1 MTRPVGPARSEPPA
15 SPVDRA
21 FTVLRATAA
30 GSGMTLSEIARDTG
44 LAKSTTLRMLAALE
58 RNDAVTRIGQRYR
71 LGPLVH
77 ELDPIPVSP
86 AYERIRRVLTPFL
99 AHLFEATRATVHLAT
114 LHRDEVVYLNKL
126 HGPRPIPSPSRIG
139 GGLPAYCTGVGKAML
154 AFDEAAA
161 DRVVHGPLVAW
172 TGTTLVSPD
181 ALAVELAEI
190 RRRRRAIDR
199 AELTPGLFCVAAP
212 VFDDTGAAGDDENR
226 DGDDDDLRRE
236 QPRAVAAL
244 SASAADEAAL
254 ARLEPLVTR
263 VAAAAGRALAADR

>member
-1 MTRPVGPARSEPPA
+1 MTEPPS

-21 FTVLRATAA
+21 FEVLRVTA
-30 GSGMTLSEIARDTG
+30 GGTGMTLSEIARETG
-44 LAKSTTLRMLAALE
+44 LAKSTTLRLLVALE

-114 LHRDEVVYLNKL
+114 LHGDEVVYLNKL

-161 DRVVHGPLVAW
+161 ERVAQEPLVEW
-172 TGTTLVSPD
+172 TDTTVTSPD

-199 AELTPGLFCVAAP
+199 AELTPGLYCVAAP
-212 VFDDTGAAGDDENR
+212 VFDDDDEER
-226 DGDDDDLRRE
+226 AGGT
-236 QPRAVAAL
+236 RAVAAL
-244 SASAADEAAL
+244 SASAADESAL

-263 VAAAAGRALAADR
+263 VAAAAGRALAADG

>member
-1 MTRPVGPARSEPPA
+1 MTEPPA

-21 FTVLRATAA
+21 FDVLRATAA
-30 GSGMTLSEIARDTG
+30 GNGLTLSELARATG
-44 LAKSTTLRMLAALE
+44 LAKSTTLRLLTALE
-58 RNDAVTRIGQRYR
+58 RNGAVTRIGQHYR

-154 AFDEAAA
+154 AFDADAAA
-161 DRVVHGPLVAW
+161 RVARAPMVAW
-172 TGTTLVSPD
+172 TETTVTSAD

-190 RRRRRAIDR
+190 RRRRRSLDR
-199 AELTPGLFCVAAP
+199 AELTPGLYCVAAP
-212 VFDDTGAAGDDENR
+212 VFDDDDATTDATATGGT
-226 DGDDDDLRRE
+226 
-236 QPRAVAAL
+236 RAIAAL
-244 SASAADEAAL
+244 SASAADESAL

-263 VAAAAGRALAADR
+263 VAVAAGRALSGDR

>member
-1 MTRPVGPARSEPPA
+1 MTEPPT

-21 FTVLRATAA
+21 FDVLRATAA
-30 GSGMTLSEIARDTG
+30 GNGLTLSELARATG
-44 LAKSTTLRMLAALE
+44 LAKSTTLRLLTALE
-58 RNDAVTRIGQRYR
+58 RNGAVTRIGQRYR

-77 ELDPIPVSP
+77 ELDPIPASP

-154 AFDEAAA
+154 AFDEGAAS
-161 DRVVHGPLVAW
+161 RVAQGPMVAW
-172 TGTTLVSPD
+172 TETTVTSAD

-190 RRRRRAIDR
+190 RRRRRSFDR
-199 AELTPGLFCVAAP
+199 AELTPGLYCVAAP
-212 VFDDTGAAGDDENR
+212 VFDDDTAGDR
-226 DGDDDDLRRE
+226 GGTH
-236 QPRAVAAL
+236 AVAAL
-244 SASAADEAAL
+244 SASAADAGAL

-263 VAAAAGRALAADR
+263 IAVAAGRALTEDRQEEPPARRPAI

>member
-1 MTRPVGPARSEPPA
+1 MTEPPV

-21 FTVLRATAA
+21 FRVLRVTAA
-30 GSGMTLSEIARDTG
+30 GTGMTLSEIARESG
-44 LAKSTTLRMLAALE
+44 LAKSTALRLLTALE

-114 LHRDEVVYLNKL
+114 LHGDEVVYLNKL

-154 AFDEAAA
+154 AFDEDAAA
-161 DRVVHGPLVAW
+161 RVAQGPMVAW
-172 TGTTLVSPD
+172 TETTLTSPD
-181 ALAVELAEI
+181 ALAVELGEI
-190 RRRRRAIDR
+190 RRKKRAVDR
-199 AELTPGLFCVAAP
+199 AELTPGLYCVAAP
-212 VFDDTGAAGDDENR
+212 VFDDEEGAG
-226 DGDDDDLRRE
+226 GL
-236 QPRAVAAL
+236 RAVAAL
-244 SASAADEAAL
+244 SASAADESAL

-263 VAAAAGRALAADR
+263 VAAAAGRALASDR

>member
-1 MTRPVGPARSEPPA
+1 MTEPPT

-21 FTVLRATAA
+21 FEVLRVTAA
-30 GSGMTLSEIARDTG
+30 GTGMTLSELARETG
-44 LAKSTTLRMLAALE
+44 LAKSTTLRLLAALE

-114 LHRDEVVYLNKL
+114 LHGDEVVYLNKL

-161 DRVVHGPLVAW
+161 ERVGQGPLVAW
-172 TGTTLVSPD
+172 TDTTLTSAD

-199 AELTPGLFCVAAP
+199 AELTPGLYCVAAP
-212 VFDDTGAAGDDENR
+212 VFDGGAAGAGGDYDDNDESNTS
-226 DGDDDDLRRE
+226 GT
-236 QPRAVAAL
+236 RAVAAL
-244 SASAADEAAL
+244 SASAADEASL

-263 VAAAAGRALAADR
+263 VAAAAGRALGQHR

>member
-1 MTRPVGPARSEPPA
+1 MTEPPS

-21 FTVLRATAA
+21 FEVLRVTA
-30 GSGMTLSEIARDTG
+30 GGTGMTLSEIARETG
-44 LAKSTTLRMLAALE
+44 LAKSTTLRLLVALE

-114 LHRDEVVYLNKL
+114 LHGDEVVYLNKL

-161 DRVVHGPLVAW
+161 ERVAQGPLVEW
-172 TGTTLVSPD
+172 TDTTVTSPD

-199 AELTPGLFCVAAP
+199 AELTPGLYCVAAP
-212 VFDDTGAAGDDENR
+212 VFDDDEERAG
-226 DGDDDDLRRE
+226 GT
-236 QPRAVAAL
+236 RAVAAL
-244 SASAADEAAL
+244 SASAADESAL

-263 VAAAAGRALAADR
+263 VAAAAGRALAADG

>member
-1 MTRPVGPARSEPPA
+1 MTEPPT

-21 FTVLRATAA
+21 FEVLRVTAA
-30 GSGMTLSEIARDTG
+30 GTGMTLSEIARETG
-44 LAKSTTLRMLAALE
+44 LAKSTALRLLTALE

-86 AYERIRRVLTPFL
+86 EYERIRRVLTPFL

-114 LHRDEVVYLNKL
+114 LHGDEVVYLNKL

-154 AFDEAAA
+154 AFDEDAAG
-161 DRVVHGPLVAW
+161 RVALGPMVAW
-172 TGTTLVSPD
+172 TETTLTSPD
-181 ALAVELAEI
+181 ALAMELGEI
-190 RRRRRAIDR
+190 RRKKRAVDR
-199 AELTPGLFCVAAP
+199 AELTPGLYCVAAP
-212 VFDDTGAAGDDENR
+212 VFDDDEEGAG
-226 DGDDDDLRRE
+226 GT
-236 QPRAVAAL
+236 RAVAAL
-244 SASAADEAAL
+244 SASAADESAL

-263 VAAAAGRALAADR
+263 VAAAAGRALSSDR

>member
-1 MTRPVGPARSEPPA
+1 MTEPPA

-21 FTVLRATAA
+21 FEVLRVTA
-30 GSGMTLSEIARDTG
+30 GGTGMTLSEIARETG
-44 LAKSTTLRMLAALE
+44 LAKSTTLRLLAALD

-114 LHRDEVVYLNKL
+114 LHGDEVVYLNKL

-154 AFDEAAA
+154 AFDEDAA
-161 DRVVHGPLVAW
+161 DRVAQGPLIEW
-172 TGTTLVSPD
+172 TDTTLTSPD

-190 RRRRRAIDR
+190 RRRRRAVDR
-199 AELTPGLFCVAAP
+199 AELTPGLYCVAAP
-212 VFDDTGAAGDDENR
+212 VFDDDDEEHAGR
-226 DGDDDDLRRE
+226 T
-236 QPRAVAAL
+236 RAVAAL
-244 SASAADEAAL
+244 SASAADESAL

-263 VAAAAGRALAADR
+263 VAAAASRALAADA

>member
-1 MTRPVGPARSEPPA
+1 MVEPPA

-21 FTVLRATAA
+21 FDVLRVTAA
-30 GSGMTLSEIARDTG
+30 GNGLTLSEISRETR
-44 LAKSTTLRMLAALE
+44 LAKSTTLRLLTALE
-58 RNDAVTRIGQRYR
+58 RNGAVTRIGPRYR

-114 LHRDEVVYLNKL
+114 MHRDEVVYLNKL

-154 AFDEAAA
+154 AFDEEAAG
-161 DRVVHGPLVAW
+161 RVALGPMVAW
-172 TGTTLVSPD
+172 TDTTVTSAD
-181 ALAVELAEI
+181 DLAMELTDI
-190 RRRRRAIDR
+190 RRRRRALDR
-199 AELTPGLFCVAAP
+199 AELTPGLYCVAAP
-212 VFDDTGAAGDDENR
+212 VFDDGDKSGGAT
-226 DGDDDDLRRE
+226 
-236 QPRAVAAL
+236 RAVTAL
-244 SASAADEAAL
+244 SASASDESAL

-263 VAAAAGRALAADR
+263 VAAAAGRALSEDR

>member
-1 MTRPVGPARSEPPA
+1 MTEPPV

-21 FTVLRATAA
+21 FRVLRVTAA
-30 GSGMTLSEIARDTG
+30 GTGMTLSEIARETG
-44 LAKSTTLRMLAALE
+44 LAKSTALRLLTALE

-114 LHRDEVVYLNKL
+114 LHGDEVVYLNKL

-154 AFDEAAA
+154 AFDENAAA
-161 DRVVHGPLVAW
+161 RVAQGPMVAW
-172 TGTTLVSPD
+172 TETTLTSPD
-181 ALAVELAEI
+181 ALAVELGEI
-190 RRRRRAIDR
+190 RRKKRAVDR
-199 AELTPGLFCVAAP
+199 AELTPGLYCVAAP
-212 VFDDTGAAGDDENR
+212 VFDDEEGAG
-226 DGDDDDLRRE
+226 GL
-236 QPRAVAAL
+236 RAVAAL
-244 SASAADEAAL
+244 SASAADESAL

-263 VAAAAGRALAADR
+263 VAAAAGRALASDR

>member
-1 MTRPVGPARSEPPA
+1 MAEPPA

-21 FTVLRATAA
+21 FDVLRATAA
-30 GSGMTLSEIARDTG
+30 GTGLTLSEIARETG
-44 LAKSTTLRMLAALE
+44 LAKSTTLRLLGALE

-77 ELDPIPVSP
+77 ELDPIPTSP
-86 AYERIRRVLTPFL
+86 EYERIRRVLTPFL

-114 LHRDEVVYLNKL
+114 LHGDEVVYLNKL

-154 AFDEAAA
+154 AFDDQAA
-161 DRVVHGPLVAW
+161 DRVARGPLVAW
-172 TGTTLVSPD
+172 TDTTLTSAD

-190 RRRRRAIDR
+190 RRRRRALDR

-212 VFDDTGAAGDDENR
+212 VFDDDER
-226 DGDDDDLRRE
+226 GGGGT
-236 QPRAVAAL
+236 RAVAAL
-244 SASAADEAAL
+244 SASAAEEGAL

-263 VAAAAGRALAADR
+263 IAAAAGRALGGDR

>member
-1 MTRPVGPARSEPPA
+1 MTEPPA

-21 FTVLRATAA
+21 FEVLRVTA
-30 GSGMTLSEIARDTG
+30 GGTGMTLSEIARETG
-44 LAKSTTLRMLAALE
+44 LAKSTALRLLAALE

-114 LHRDEVVYLNKL
+114 LHGDEVVYLNKL

-154 AFDEAAA
+154 AFDEHAA
-161 DRVVHGPLVAW
+161 DRVARGPLIEW
-172 TGTTLVSPD
+172 TDTTLTSPD

-190 RRRRRAIDR
+190 RRRKRAIDR
-199 AELTPGLFCVAAP
+199 AELTPGLYCVAAP
-212 VFDDTGAAGDDENR
+212 VFDDGHDDDEAHAGR
-226 DGDDDDLRRE
+226 T
-236 QPRAVAAL
+236 RAVAAL
-244 SASAADEAAL
+244 SASAADESAL

-263 VAAAAGRALAADR
+263 VAAAASRALTADG

>member
-1 MTRPVGPARSEPPA
+1 MTEPSA

-21 FTVLRATAA
+21 FDVLRATAA
-30 GSGMTLSEIARDTG
+30 GNGLTLSELARATG
-44 LAKSTTLRMLAALE
+44 LAKSTTLRLLTALE
-58 RNDAVTRIGQRYR
+58 RNGAVTKIGQRYR

-154 AFDEAAA
+154 AFDEEAAA
-161 DRVVHGPLVAW
+161 RVALGPMVAW
-172 TGTTLVSPD
+172 TETTVTSAD
-181 ALAVELAEI
+181 ALAVGRAEI
-190 RRRRRAIDR
+190 RRRGRSLDR
-199 AELTPGLFCVAAP
+199 AELTPGLHCVAAP
-212 VFDDTGAAGDDENR
+212 VFDDDAANAAGT
-226 DGDDDDLRRE
+226 GGT
-236 QPRAVAAL
+236 RAVAAL
-244 SASAADEAAL
+244 SASAADESAL
-254 ARLEPLVTR
+254 ARLEPLVMR
-263 VAAAAGRALAADR
+263 VAAAASRALTEDR

>member
-1 MTRPVGPARSEPPA
+1 MTEPPV

-21 FTVLRATAA
+21 FRVLRVTAA
-30 GSGMTLSEIARDTG
+30 GTGMTLSEIARETG
-44 LAKSTTLRMLAALE
+44 LAKSTALRLLNALE

-114 LHRDEVVYLNKL
+114 LHGDEVVYLNKL

-154 AFDEAAA
+154 AFDENAAA
-161 DRVVHGPLVAW
+161 RVAQGPMVAW
-172 TGTTLVSPD
+172 TETTLTSPD
-181 ALAVELAEI
+181 ALAVELGEI
-190 RRRRRAIDR
+190 RRKKRAVDH
-199 AELTPGLFCVAAP
+199 AELTPGLYCVAAP
-212 VFDDTGAAGDDENR
+212 VFDDDEGAG
-226 DGDDDDLRRE
+226 GL
-236 QPRAVAAL
+236 RAVAAL
-244 SASAADEAAL
+244 SASAADESAL

-263 VAAAAGRALAADR
+263 VAAAAGRALASDR

>member
-1 MTRPVGPARSEPPA
+1 MTEPPT

-21 FTVLRATAA
+21 FEVLRVTAA
-30 GSGMTLSEIARDTG
+30 GTGMTLSEIARETG
-44 LAKSTTLRMLAALE
+44 LAKSTALRLLTALE

-86 AYERIRRVLTPFL
+86 EYERIRRVLTPFL

-114 LHRDEVVYLNKL
+114 LHGDEVVYLNKL

-161 DRVVHGPLVAW
+161 GRVAQGPMIAW
-172 TGTTLVSPD
+172 TETTLTSPD
-181 ALAVELAEI
+181 ALAVELGEI
-190 RRRRRAIDR
+190 RRKKRAVDR
-199 AELTPGLFCVAAP
+199 AELTPGLYCVAAP
-212 VFDDTGAAGDDENR
+212 VFDDDEEGAG
-226 DGDDDDLRRE
+226 GT
-236 QPRAVAAL
+236 RAVAAL
-244 SASAADEAAL
+244 SASAADESSL

-263 VAAAAGRALAADR
+263 VAAAAGRALSSDR

>member
-1 MTRPVGPARSEPPA
+1 MTEPPA

-21 FTVLRATAA
+21 FEVLRVTA
-30 GSGMTLSEIARDTG
+30 GGTGLTLSEIARETG
-44 LAKSTTLRMLAALE
+44 LAKSTTLRLLAALE

-114 LHRDEVVYLNKL
+114 LHGDEVVYLNKL

-154 AFDEAAA
+154 AFDEDAA
-161 DRVVHGPLVAW
+161 DRVAQGPLIEW
-172 TGTTLVSPD
+172 TDTTLTSPD

-190 RRRRRAIDR
+190 RRRRRAVDR
-199 AELTPGLFCVAAP
+199 AELTPGLYCVAAP
-212 VFDDTGAAGDDENR
+212 VF
-226 DGDDDDLRRE
+226 GDDDEEHAGRT
-236 QPRAVAAL
+236 RAVAAL
-244 SASAADEAAL
+244 SASAADESAL

-263 VAAAAGRALAADR
+263 VAAAAGRALAADA

>member
-1 MTRPVGPARSEPPA
+1 MTEPPA

-21 FTVLRATAA
+21 FEVLRVTA
-30 GSGMTLSEIARDTG
+30 GGTGMTLSEIARETG
-44 LAKSTTLRMLAALE
+44 LAKSTTLRLLAALE

-114 LHRDEVVYLNKL
+114 LHGDEVVYLNKL

-161 DRVVHGPLVAW
+161 ERVAQGPLVEW
-172 TGTTLVSPD
+172 TDTTLTSPD

-199 AELTPGLFCVAAP
+199 AELTPGLYCVAAP
-212 VFDDTGAAGDDENR
+212 VFDDDDDEER
-226 DGDDDDLRRE
+226 AGGT
-236 QPRAVAAL
+236 RAVAAL
-244 SASAADEAAL
+244 SASAADESAL

-263 VAAAAGRALAADR
+263 VAAAAGRALAADG

>member
-1 MTRPVGPARSEPPA
+1 MTDPPS

-21 FTVLRATAA
+21 FEVLRVTA
-30 GSGMTLSEIARDTG
+30 GGIGMTLSEIARETG
-44 LAKSTTLRMLAALE
+44 LAKSTTLRLLVALE

-114 LHRDEVVYLNKL
+114 LHGDEVVYLNKL

-161 DRVVHGPLVAW
+161 ERVAQGPLVEW
-172 TGTTLVSPD
+172 TDTTVTSPD

-199 AELTPGLFCVAAP
+199 AELTPGLYCVAAP
-212 VFDDTGAAGDDENR
+212 VFDDDDEER
-226 DGDDDDLRRE
+226 AGGT
-236 QPRAVAAL
+236 RAVAAL
-244 SASAADEAAL
+244 SASAADESAL

-263 VAAAAGRALAADR
+263 VAAAAGRALAADG

>member
-1 MTRPVGPARSEPPA
+1 MTEPPT

-21 FTVLRATAA
+21 FDVLRVTAA
-30 GSGMTLSEIARDTG
+30 GNGLTLSEIGRETG
-44 LAKSTTLRMLAALE
+44 LAKSTTLRLLAALE
-58 RNDAVTRIGQRYR
+58 RNGAVTRIGQRYR

-77 ELDPIPVSP
+77 ELDPLPVSP

-126 HGPRPIPSPSRIG
+126 HGQRPIPSPSRIG

-154 AFDEAAA
+154 AFDEEAA
-161 DRVVHGPLVAW
+161 DRVARGPMVAW
-172 TGTTLVSPD
+172 TDTTLTSAD

-190 RRRRRAIDR
+190 RRTRRALDH
-199 AELTPGLFCVAAP
+199 AELTPRLYCVAAP
-212 VFDDTGAAGDDENR
+212 VFDDDDAPTGN
-226 DGDDDDLRRE
+226 
-236 QPRAVAAL
+236 RAVAAL
-244 SASAADEAAL
+244 SASAADPGAL

-263 VAAAAGRALAADR
+263 VAAAASRALSQDR

>member
-1 MTRPVGPARSEPPA
+1 MTEPPA

-21 FTVLRATAA
+21 FEVLRVTA
-30 GSGMTLSEIARDTG
+30 GGTGMTLSEIARETG
-44 LAKSTTLRMLAALE
+44 LAKSTTLRLLAALE

-114 LHRDEVVYLNKL
+114 LHGDEVVYLNKL

-154 AFDEAAA
+154 AFDEDAAE
-161 DRVVHGPLVAW
+161 RVAQGPLIEW
-172 TGTTLVSPD
+172 TDTTLTSPD

-190 RRRRRAIDR
+190 RRRRRAVDR
-199 AELTPGLFCVAAP
+199 AELTPGLYCVAAP
-212 VFDDTGAAGDDENR
+212 VFDDDDEEHAGR
-226 DGDDDDLRRE
+226 T
-236 QPRAVAAL
+236 RAVAAL
-244 SASAADEAAL
+244 SASAADESAL

-263 VAAAAGRALAADR
+263 VAAAASRALAADA

>member
-1 MTRPVGPARSEPPA
+1 MTEPPS

-21 FTVLRATAA
+21 FEVLRVTA
-30 GSGMTLSEIARDTG
+30 GGTGMTLSEIARETG
-44 LAKSTTLRMLAALE
+44 LAKSTTLRLLAALE

-114 LHRDEVVYLNKL
+114 LHGDEVVYLNKL

-154 AFDEAAA
+154 AFDEDAA
-161 DRVVHGPLVAW
+161 DRVAQGPLIEW
-172 TGTTLVSPD
+172 TDTTLTSPD

-199 AELTPGLFCVAAP
+199 AELTPGLYCVAAP
-212 VFDDTGAAGDDENR
+212 VFDDDDEEHAGR
-226 DGDDDDLRRE
+226 T
-236 QPRAVAAL
+236 RAVAAL
-244 SASAADEAAL
+244 SASAADESAL

-263 VAAAAGRALAADR
+263 VAAAASRALAADA